1 MKEGWRSLE
10 HTVSPL
16 TTATPP
22 KTVKMFRSWLGA
34 AKQVS
39 QCIKNYAIIFYP
51 LEAAAASE
59 LKDKFEAVKKAVR
72 DVETV
77 QLPHPDDT
85 LNCFSD

>member
-1 MKEGWRSLE
+1 M
-10 HTVSPL
+10 
-16 TTATPP
+16 
-22 KTVKMFRSWLGA
+22 
-34 AKQVS
+34 S

-77 QLPHPDDT
+77 QLPHPDDI